1 MKDAEIKESI
11 YLPKKL
17 KCGFKLRKV
26 ANDNYIEGSKRT
38 IDENGKVVYIPVYTS
53 DEPTY
58 KVGFVSYFDEKGKFR
73 HETSFEGWRNP
84 KVPTEEYENIPTEGF
99 KFFKQANRF
108 SYNRFCSYR
117 NVALEVQDPRGWVFE
132 ISHNNLAWIIDNCN
146 INKGVIDGEFVY
158 GWDGKDR
165 VLIPCESDTYKELVE
180 YSEKVNGQQFIQ
192 PNDFKP
198 FHIYKSR
205 QGETMMYVG
214 RFDVYKHRRE
224 ERAKERNLVSMF
236 EKDGWYN
243 IGHKD
248 EYLYG
253 ITTKK
258 GKYYFFM
265 KVGKCEYRRCNYK
278 WNGQDLWWGHPDSYK
293 TPKDKFIDDIG
304 YMDDEE
310 LQKTIINDLFK
321 NDDSLHNIDYTMS
334 YRYYLTPQDLTEW
347 RDVELQRQANANW
360 LWSIDPYTDQLQYD
374 GKYKADYKIVNNWNR
389 DFDTDTWVL
398 RVATLQKNNWWGY
411 SKVDIN
417 MSPEE
422 FIETYKPY
430 FIYHK
435 YDDGSVRFTQDWN
448 SDFFRWLAKRTS
460 V

>member
-1 MKDAEIKESI
+1 MKTPEIKENI

-17 KCGFKLRKV
+17 ICGYRLRYS
-26 ANDNYIEGSKRT
+26 DCDYYITNQKK
-38 IDENGKVVYIPVYTS
+38 ENERDV
-53 DEPTY
+53 Y
-58 KVGFVSYFDEKGKFR
+58 KVGFIAYYDEKGKFR
-73 HETSFEGWRNP
+73 HETSFNSWID
-84 KVPTEEYENIPTEGF
+84 KDVPTEEHDNIPISGF
-99 KFFKQANRF
+99 KIYKQANRF

-117 NVALEVQDPRGWVFE
+117 NVVLEVQDPRGWVFE

-146 INKGVIDGEFVY
+146 INKGDIDGKFVY

-165 VLIPCESDTYKELVE
+165 VLIPCGSDTYKELVE
-180 YSEKVNGQQFIQ
+180 YSKKVNGQQFIQ

-198 FHIYKSR
+198 FHVYKSR
-205 QGETMMYVG
+205 QGETMMFVG
-214 RFDVYKHRRE
+214 RYDVYQHRRE
-224 ERAKERNLVSMF
+224 ERANERNLVNMF
-236 EKDGWYN
+236 EKDGWFN

-265 KVGKCEYRRCNYK
+265 KVGKNEYVRSNYK

-321 NDDSLHNIDYTMS
+321 NDKSLHNIDYTMS
-334 YRYYLTPQDLTEW
+334 YKYYLTAEDMNEW
-347 RDVELQRQANANW
+347 KNVELQKRPDASW
-360 LWSIDPYTDQLQYD
+360 FWRIEPYTDQLQYE
-374 GKYKADYKIVNNWNR
+374 GKYKADYKVVNNWNL
-389 DFDTDTWVL
+389 DFDTNEWVL
-398 RVATLQKNNWWGY
+398 RVATLQKNNWYGY
-411 SKVDIN
+411 NKVDRN

-422 FIETYKPY
+422 FVETYKPY

-435 YDDGSVRFTQDWN
+435 YDDGSVRFTQDWH
-448 SDFFRWLAKRTS
+448 SEFFRWLAERTS